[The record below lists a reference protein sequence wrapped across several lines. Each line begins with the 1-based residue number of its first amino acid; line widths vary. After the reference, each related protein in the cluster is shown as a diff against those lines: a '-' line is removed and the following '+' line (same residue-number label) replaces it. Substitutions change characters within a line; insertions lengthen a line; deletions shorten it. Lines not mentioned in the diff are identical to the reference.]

1 MYRRTSIL
9 NGSLLQSNPFPQIT
23 NAKITIPGT
32 YNNTSCNLGLSND
45 ILSKHVMLIGGTG
58 CGKTNT
64 FYHMVSSLKKQM
76 TKDDVMI
83 IFDSKDDFFQLF
95 YDPA

>member
-45 ILSKHVMLIGGTG
+45 ILSKHVMLIGGT
-58 CGKTNT
+58 
-64 FYHMVSSLKKQM
+64 
-76 TKDDVMI
+76 
-83 IFDSKDDFFQLF
+83 
-95 YDPA
+95 